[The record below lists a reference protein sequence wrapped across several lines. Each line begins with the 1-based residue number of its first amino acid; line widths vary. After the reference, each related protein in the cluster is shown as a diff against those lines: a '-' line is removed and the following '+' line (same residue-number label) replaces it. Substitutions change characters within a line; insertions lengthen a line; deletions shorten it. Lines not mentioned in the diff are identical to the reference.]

1 LIHFYKSFQNLTI
14 SMTLDVPSP
23 PTLSAPINVP
33 LKTLTG
39 PGPSNV
45 SDRVLQAQSLPTLG
59 HLHPEFTKIMD
70 DVKAGVQYIFQTKNP
85 MSLALSATGHAAMEC
100 VMTNLLEP
108 GKTVLIANNGIWGI
122 RSADMARRQGATV
135 KKITTPTGTC
145 FTFDQIAA
153 GIKEHKPDL
162 LFVTHGESSTG
173 VLQPLEGLGPLC
185 HENNCLL
192 AVDTVASLGGTP
204 VYADQLGIDVI
215 YTGSQKVLG
224 VPPGTAP
231 ISFSPRAT
239 QVFQAR
245 KNPPR
250 SFYLDLGWLGE
261 YWNCW
266 PGKGRVYHHTAP
278 VNSLYG
284 LREGLALVAEEGL
297 ENVWRRHRL
306 CADHLQAGLRDLGL
320 QMFVPD
326 PKARLPTVNTIKVP
340 QGVDWAAVSGYCMKN
355 HLVEISGGLGPT
367 AGKVWRIGVMGNN
380 ANIRTVSKVLDALRE
395 ALQAQGK

>member
-1 LIHFYKSFQNLTI
+1 
-14 SMTLDVPSP
+14 
-23 PTLSAPINVP
+23 
-33 LKTLTG
+33 
-39 PGPSNV
+39 
-45 SDRVLQAQSLPTLG
+45 
-59 HLHPEFTKIMD
+59 
-70 DVKAGVQYIFQTKNP
+70 
-85 MSLALSATGHAAMEC
+85 
-100 VMTNLLEP
+100 MTNMLEP

-135 KKITTPTGTC
+135 KEITTPTGTC
-145 FTFDQIAA
+145 FTLDQIAA

-173 VLQPLEGLGPLC
+173 VLQPLEGLGQLC

-204 VYADQLGIDVI
+204 VYADQLEIDVI

-239 QVFQAR
+239 QAFQAR

-278 VNSLYG
+278 VNTLYG
-284 LREGLALVAEEGL
+284 LREGLAVVAEEGL
-297 ENVWRRHRL
+297 ENCWRRHRL
-306 CADHLQAGLRDLGL
+306 CADHLHFGL
-320 QMFVPD
+320 
-326 PKARLPTVNTIKVP
+326 ARLPTVTSIKVP
-340 QGVDWAAVSGYCMKN
+340 EGVNWQAVAGHCMKNHLVEISTRWVNWQAVAGHCMKN

-380 ANIRTVSKVLDALRE
+380 ANIRTVQKVLDAFRE
-395 ALQAQGK
+395 ALETQGWKA